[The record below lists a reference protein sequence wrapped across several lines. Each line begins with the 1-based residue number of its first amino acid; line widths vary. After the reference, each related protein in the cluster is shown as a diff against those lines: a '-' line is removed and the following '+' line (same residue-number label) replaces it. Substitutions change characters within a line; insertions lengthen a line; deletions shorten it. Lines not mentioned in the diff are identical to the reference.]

1 MNANKTL
8 RNLML
13 TAALV
18 VGAGAFAPP
27 ILPAYAATPT
37 PVPISQVPL
46 TSASPIR
53 PQVLFAVGNSESMD
67 GTLSGAIM
75 AGSGALSNGNA
86 SLANSSSPV
95 TYQVPAGFTPPL
107 NAGTTCVSPLTG
119 NCAPYTVNNG
129 GTLYDNG
136 ASRLNVAKAAMQAI
150 LNSYMQNTDF
160 GLVDYS
166 TSNTNIYTTWVY
178 YMSPAGGFA
187 FTNTQTAG
195 NRYVINPCFGYLT
208 ASSNVNNDCSSIA
221 SAHLYG
227 ATTALSATVLSTS
240 LYMQISASS
249 DDTPINDILYAGG
262 QPSVFVSYNGP
273 NPASPYPPSFSLS
286 NYNNA
291 GILVTYNSTAPDIG
305 GFATSP
311 TNAGYVP
318 YSTQVMYAR
327 RGFGYGGSQ
336 SASTGHLVV
345 PMTSAGQAPT
355 TSSVATAISQFSQ
368 ALAPE
373 TNNLGSS
380 EIKASAGQA
389 STPGLLA
396 KALSYLQT
404 KPNPSGYTSAQLAG
418 CNINRYVVLIT
429 DGLPTM
435 DANSKNWPPLG
446 SAAALGYGVSATFD
460 PTTGAL
466 TTTNDQ
472 ALADTISAITALNTA
487 GIKTYVVGL
496 GAAVNPSLNNVAAQT
511 LNAMAVA
518 GGTYSPTLNTSQINV
533 GYGTGTL
540 PAGYLAATS
549 PAALVTALNSV
560 LVQIQAGTQSTT
572 SASVNSATVSS
583 NTTIYQTT
591 YTSSASPY
599 QDWTGNMLAFPIAA
613 NGTVNTATSNATWQ
627 AALQL
632 DQQVC
637 GAPGPL
643 GGANGGAGGCANN
656 IANRFI
662 ATWNPASDT
671 GVPFEW
677 ANLSPAQQAQLGST
691 TTVGQNVLD
700 YLRGDTALEQRNG
713 GTYRNRSYLLG
724 DITDS
729 NPIYV
734 GVPSGPYSDASYL
747 AFVNAQATRAPALY
761 VGANDGM
768 LHVFNASNGNENFA
782 YIPDGVF
789 ANLQKLTQP
798 LYNQAHQFFV
808 DGSPT
813 AGDALLSSDGKW
825 HTLLVGGEGPGG
837 SSVYALDV
845 TNPTVSSESQLASDV
860 LWEYNANG
868 SDADMGLSYGQPV
881 IARVNANP
889 VLDTS
894 NNQTAPGFAVFFG
907 NGYNSPNQSDVL
919 YAVKAG
925 SGTLLRKINLC
936 AAVAGAC
943 NASLPNG
950 LSGVV
955 AANANGLLGS
965 PVDMV
970 YAGDLQGNLWAVNV
984 SNSNPASWT
993 VRLLFTARDASGNR
1007 QPITT
1012 TPTVTLNPNYPNQP
1026 GLMVFFGTGQLLG
1039 TGDLSTSQVQSFYG
1053 VWDNGTST
1061 GLLRANLQQQ
1071 TITNVAAGTLDSQ
1084 HNALAQTART
1094 ITSNPVNW
1102 STQSGW
1108 YFDLPGPISGN
1119 TPSERVITSPQ
1130 IENGGVAF
1138 TTYAPPANGSL
1149 TCNAAGTAFLMDVN
1163 YINGGAFTQPRLGLG
1178 SGGAF
1183 VSVGGNNPVGTQLN
1197 GGYAAAPTILT
1208 NPTGGGNIYTPGSN
1222 LKIPVTPEQYG
1233 GRSRLGW
1240 WQVQ

>member
-1 MNANKTL
+1 MKRPTTL
-8 RNLML
+8 FNMML

-18 VGAGAFAPP
+18 LGAGIFAPP

-46 TSASPIR
+46 TSSSPIR

-75 AGSGALSNGNA
+75 AGSGALSSGNA
-86 SLANSSSPV
+86 SMANSSSPV
-95 TYQVPAGFTPPL
+95 TYQVPAGFTPPV
-107 NAGTTCVSPLTG
+107 NAGAACASPLTG
-119 NCAPYTVNNG
+119 NCAPYTVNQG
-129 GTLYDNG
+129 GTLVDNG
-136 ASRLNVAKAAMQAI
+136 ASRLNVAKGAMQAI

-160 GLVDYS
+160 GLVDYQTGS
-166 TSNTNIYTTWVY
+166 PTLYNTWVY
-178 YMSPAGGFA
+178 YMSPAGGFTFSTTPPA
-187 FTNTQTAG
+187 SG
-195 NRYVINPCFGYLT
+195 RYVINPCYGYGS
-208 ASSNVNNDCSSIA
+208 ASSTVKSNCTSIA
-221 SAHLYG
+221 NLYG
-227 ATTALSATVLSTS
+227 SKTLSSNQ
-240 LYMQISASS
+240 YMLVGASS
-249 DDTPINDILYAGG
+249 DDPNINDVLYSSGLA
-262 QPSVFVSYNGP
+262 SVGVAYNGP
-273 NPASPYPPSFSLS
+273 SPANPFSYYSLAQYNASLGNILS
-286 NYNNA
+286 TY
-291 GILVTYNSTAPDIG
+291 YNSYPG
-305 GFATSP
+305 SVATQTTP
-311 TNAGYVP
+311 TNAGYIP
-318 YSTQVMYAR
+318 FSPQVMYSL
-327 RGFGYGGSQ
+327 RGFGYGASQ
-336 SASTGHLVV
+336 SATTGNLVV

-355 TSSVATAISQFSQ
+355 ASSVATAIGKFAA

-373 TNNLGSS
+373 TNNPSSS

-418 CNINRYVVLIT
+418 CNLNRYVILIT

-435 DANSKNWPPLG
+435 GLPTNSDPNGSNWPPLG
-446 SAAALGYGVSATFD
+446 SLSAQGFGVTASFD

-472 ALADTISAITALNTA
+472 ALSDTISAIQALNTA

-518 GGTYSPTLNTSQINV
+518 GGTYSPTLNTPQINV

-572 SASVNSATVSS
+572 SAAVNSATISS

-599 QDWTGNMLAFPIAA
+599 QDWTGNLLAFPIAA

-637 GAPGPL
+637 GVPGPL
-643 GGANGGAGGCANN
+643 GGANGGPGGCANN
-656 IANRFI
+656 TANRYI
-662 ATWNPASDT
+662 ATWNPTSGA

-677 ANLSPAQQAQLGST
+677 ANLSTTQQAQLGST
-691 TTVGQNVLD
+691 TAAGQNVLA
-700 YLRGDTALEQRNG
+700 YLRGNTSLEKRNG

-729 NPIYV
+729 NPIFV
-734 GVPSGPYSDASYL
+734 GAPSGPYSDASYL

-768 LHVFNASNGNENFA
+768 LHAFNASNGSENFA

-881 IARVNANP
+881 IARINANP

-894 NNQTAPGFAVFFG
+894 DNQTVPGFAVFFG

-943 NASLPNG
+943 NANLPNG

-993 VRLLFTARDASGNR
+993 VRLLFQARDASGNP

-1012 TPTVTLNPNYPNQP
+1012 TPAVTLNPNYPGQP
-1026 GLMVFFGTGQLLG
+1026 GLMVFFGTGQLLS
-1039 TGDLSTSQVQSFYG
+1039 TADLSTSQVQSFYG

-1084 HNALAQTART
+1084 GNPLGANART
-1094 ITSNPVNW
+1094 ISNNPINW

-1130 IENGGVAF
+1130 IENGGVVF
-1138 TTYAPPANGSL
+1138 TTYTPPANGSL
-1149 TCNAAGTAFLMDVN
+1149 TCNAAGTSFLMDVN
-1163 YINGGAFTQPRLGLG
+1163 YVNGGAFTQPRLGLG

-1183 VSVGGNNPVGTQLN
+1183 VSVGGSNPVGTQLN

-1208 NPTGGGNIYTPGSN
+1208 NPSGGGNIYTPGSN

>member
-1 MNANKTL
+1 MKRPMKL
-8 RNLML
+8 CNLML

-18 VGAGAFAPP
+18 LGAGAFAPP
-27 ILPAYAATPT
+27 IVPAYAAAPT

-95 TYQVPAGFTPPL
+95 TYQVPPGFTPPL

-160 GLVDYS
+160 GLVDYQ
-166 TSNTNIYTTWVY
+166 TNGLTLYNTWVY
-178 YMSPAGGFA
+178 YMSPSGGGFE
-187 FTNTQTAG
+187 FTSTPNAS
-195 NRYVINPCFGYLT
+195 NRYVINPCFGYPT
-208 ASSNVNNDCSSIA
+208 ASSNVNYDCSKIA
-221 SAHLYG
+221 QKYG
-227 ATTALSATVLSTS
+227 STTLASS
-240 LYMQISASS
+240 LYMQIGASS
-249 DDTPINDILYAGG
+249 DDPNINDVLYMQGSSNLPA
-262 QPSVFVSYNGP
+262 FITYNGP
-273 NPASPYPPSFSLS
+273 SPADPYTAYTLAQYNQNLGNILS
-286 NYNNA
+286 SYSN
-291 GILVTYNSTAPDIG
+291 TRPDIG
-305 GFATSP
+305 GWATFP
-311 TNAGYVP
+311 TNAGYIP
-318 YSTQVMYAR
+318 FSPQVMYSL
-327 RGFGYGGSQ
+327 RGFGYGASQ
-336 SASTGHLVV
+336 SASTGNLVV
-345 PMTSAGQAPT
+345 PMTSASQTPT
-355 TSSVATAISQFSQ
+355 ASTVATAIGQFAA

-373 TNNLGSS
+373 TNNSGSS

-404 KPNPSGYTSAQLAG
+404 KPNPSGYTTAQLAG
-418 CNINRYVVLIT
+418 CNLNRYVILIT

-435 DANSKNWPPLG
+435 DKNGGNWPPLG
-446 SAAALGYGVSATFD
+446 SLSAQGFGVTASFD

-472 ALADTISAITALNTA
+472 ALTDTISAIAALNTA

-518 GGTYSPTLNTSQINV
+518 GGTYSPTLNTPQINV

-572 SASVNSATVSS
+572 SAAVNSATVSS

-691 TTVGQNVLD
+691 TTVGQNVLN

-768 LHVFNASNGNENFA
+768 LHAFNASNGNENFA

-813 AGDALLSSDGKW
+813 AGDALLSKDGKW

-1084 HNALAQTART
+1084 HNALAQNART

-1149 TCNAAGTAFLMDVN
+1149 TCNATGTAFLMDVN

>member
-1 MNANKTL
+1 M
-8 RNLML
+8 
-13 TAALV
+13 
-18 VGAGAFAPP
+18 
-27 ILPAYAATPT
+27 
-37 PVPISQVPL
+37 
-46 TSASPIR
+46 
-53 PQVLFAVGNSESMD
+53 
-67 GTLSGAIM
+67 
-75 AGSGALSNGNA
+75 
-86 SLANSSSPV
+86 ANSSSPV
-95 TYQVPAGFTPPL
+95 TYQVPAGFTPPV
-107 NAGTTCVSPLTG
+107 NAGAACTSPLTG
-119 NCAPYTVNNG
+119 NCAPYTVNQG
-129 GTLYDNG
+129 GTLVDNG
-136 ASRLNVAKAAMQAI
+136 ASRLNVAKGAMQAI

-160 GLVDYS
+160 GLVDYKTGS
-166 TSNTNIYTTWVY
+166 PTRYNTWVY
-178 YMSPAGGFA
+178 YMSPAGGFTFSTTPPA
-187 FTNTQTAG
+187 NG
-195 NRYVINPCFGYLT
+195 RYVINPCYGYGS
-208 ASSNVNNDCSSIA
+208 ASSTVKSNCTSIA
-221 SAHLYG
+221 NLYG
-227 ATTALSATVLSTS
+227 STTLSSNQ
-240 LYMQISASS
+240 YMLVAASS
-249 DDTPINDILYAGG
+249 DDPNINDVLYAGSLA
-262 QPSVFVSYNGP
+262 SVGVAYNGP
-273 NPASPYPPSFSLS
+273 SPANPFSAYTLAQYNASLGNIKSTYGNSYPGSV
-286 NYNNA
+286 A
-291 GILVTYNSTAPDIG
+291 KTT
-305 GFATSP
+305 TP
-311 TNAGYVP
+311 TNAGYIP
-318 YSTQVMYAR
+318 FSPQVMYSL
-327 RGFGYGGSQ
+327 RGFGYGASQ
-336 SASTGHLVV
+336 TANTGNLVV
-345 PMTSAGQAPT
+345 PMTSASQTPT
-355 TSSVATAISQFSQ
+355 ASTVATAIGKFAN
-368 ALAPE
+368 ALKPE
-373 TNNLGSS
+373 TNNSGSS

-404 KPNPSGYTSAQLAG
+404 KPNPSGYTTAQLAG
-418 CNINRYVVLIT
+418 CNLNRYVILIT

-435 DANSKNWPPLG
+435 DASGGNWPPLG
-446 SAAALGYGVSATFD
+446 SLSAQGFGVTASFD

-472 ALADTISAITALNTA
+472 ALSDTISAIQALNTA

-518 GGTYSPTLNTSQINV
+518 GGTYSPTLNTPQINV

-572 SASVNSATVSS
+572 SAAVNSATISS

-599 QDWTGNMLAFPIAA
+599 QDWTGNLLAFPIAA

-637 GAPGPL
+637 GVPGPL
-643 GGANGGAGGCANN
+643 GGANGGSGGCANN
-656 IANRFI
+656 TANRYI
-662 ATWNPASDT
+662 ATWNPTSGA

-677 ANLSPAQQAQLGST
+677 ANLSTTQQSQLGST
-691 TTVGQNVLD
+691 TAAGQNVLA
-700 YLRGDTALEQRNG
+700 YLRGNTSLEKRNG

-734 GVPSGPYSDASYL
+734 GAPSGPYSDASYL

-768 LHVFNASNGNENFA
+768 LHAFNASNGNENFA

-813 AGDALLSSDGKW
+813 AGDALLSKDGKW

-845 TNPTVSSESQLASDV
+845 TNPTVTSQSQLASDV
-860 LWEYNANG
+860 LWEYNADG

-881 IARVNANP
+881 IARINANP

-894 NNQTAPGFAVFFG
+894 DNQTVPGFAVFFG

-993 VRLLFTARDASGNR
+993 VRLLFQARDASGNP

-1012 TPTVTLNPNYPNQP
+1012 TPAVTLNPNYPGQP

-1039 TGDLSTSQVQSFYG
+1039 TADLSTSQVQSFYG

-1071 TITNVAAGTLDSQ
+1071 TITNVAAGTLDSKG
-1084 HNALAQTART
+1084 NPLAANART
-1094 ITSNPVNW
+1094 ISNNPVNW

-1130 IENGGVAF
+1130 IENGGVVF
-1138 TTYAPPANGSL
+1138 TTYTPPANGSL

-1163 YINGGAFTQPRLGLG
+1163 YVNGGAFTQPRLGLG

-1183 VSVGGNNPVGTQLN
+1183 VSVGGSNPVGTQLN

-1208 NPTGGGNIYTPGSN
+1208 NPSGGGNIYTPGSN

>member
-27 ILPAYAATPT
+27 IVPAYAAAPT

-75 AGSGALSNGNA
+75 AGSGALSNGNL
-86 SLANSSSPV
+86 SLAASSSPV
-95 TYQVPAGFTPPL
+95 VYQVPNGFTPPL

-119 NCAPYTVNNG
+119 NCAPYTVNSG

-136 ASRLNVAKAAMQAI
+136 ASRLNVAKGAMQAI

-160 GLVDYS
+160 GLVDYQTGS
-166 TSNTNIYTTWVY
+166 PTRYTTWVY
-178 YMSPAGGFA
+178 YMSPAGGFT
-187 FTNTQTAG
+187 FTATPPAG

-208 ASSNVNNDCSSIA
+208 ASSTVKSNCSSIA
-221 SAHLYG
+221 NLYG
-227 ATTALSATVLSTS
+227 SATLSGNQ
-240 LYMQISASS
+240 YMLVGASS
-249 DDTPINDILYAGG
+249 DDPNINDVLYAGG
-262 QPSVFVSYNGP
+262 LASVGVAYNGP
-273 NPASPYPPSFSLS
+273 SPANPFSYYSLAQYNASLGNILS
-286 NYNNA
+286 TY
-291 GILVTYNSTAPDIG
+291 YNSYPG
-305 GFATSP
+305 SVATQTTP
-311 TNAGYVP
+311 TNAGYIP
-318 YSTQVMYAR
+318 FSPQVMYSL
-327 RGFGYGGSQ
+327 RGFGYGASQ

-355 TSSVATAISQFSQ
+355 TSSVATAISQFTN

-373 TNNLGSS
+373 TNNTDSS

-404 KPNPSGYTSAQLAG
+404 RPNPSGYTSAQLAG
-418 CNINRYVVLIT
+418 CNINRYVILIT

-435 DANSKNWPPLG
+435 DASGGNWPPLG
-446 SAAALGYGVSATFD
+446 SLSATGFGVSATFD

-472 ALADTISAITALNTA
+472 ALTDTISAITALNTA

-518 GGTYSPTLNTSQINV
+518 GGTYNPGFNTPQINV

-549 PAALVTALNSV
+549 PAALVTSLNTV

-572 SASVNSATVSS
+572 SAAVNSATISS
-583 NTTIYQTT
+583 NTTIYQTR
-591 YTSSASPY
+591 YTSSDTPY
-599 QDWTGNMLAFPIAA
+599 QDWTGNLLAFPIV

-627 AALQL
+627 AELQL
-632 DQQVC
+632 DRQVC
-637 GAPGPL
+637 GAGVVEPL
-643 GGANGGAGGCANN
+643 GGPNGGAGGCANN

-662 ATWNPASDT
+662 ATWNPVSDT

-691 TTVGQNVLD
+691 TAAGQNVLD
-700 YLRGDTALEQRNG
+700 YLRGDTALEQRNS
-713 GTYRNRSYLLG
+713 GTYRNRSHLLG

-734 GVPSGPYSDASYL
+734 GAPNGPYGDASYL
-747 AFVNAQATRAPALY
+747 AFVTAQATRTPALY

-768 LHVFNASNGNENFA
+768 LHAFNASNGNENFA

-798 LYNQAHQFFV
+798 LYNQAHLFFV
-808 DGSPT
+808 DGSPA

-837 SSVYALDV
+837 SSVFALDV
-845 TNPTVSSESQLASDV
+845 TNPTVTTEAQLASKV

-868 SDADMGLSYGQPV
+868 SDPDMGLSYGEPV
-881 IARVNANP
+881 ITRINANS

-894 NNQTAPGFAVFFG
+894 DNQTVPGFAVFFG

-925 SGTLLRKINLC
+925 SGTLLRKIDLC

-965 PVDMV
+965 PADMV

-1026 GLMVFFGTGQLLG
+1026 GLMLFFGTGQLLG

-1119 TPSERVITSPQ
+1119 TPSERVITSPL
-1130 IENGGVAF
+1130 IENGGVVF
-1138 TTYAPPANGSL
+1138 TTYTPPPNGSL
-1149 TCNAAGTAFLMDVN
+1149 TCNATGTSFLMDVN

-1178 SGGAF
+1178 LNGNF
-1183 VSVGGNNPVGTQLN
+1183 VSVGGNNPVGTQLS

-1208 NPTGGGNIYTPGSN
+1208 NPSGGGNIYTPGSN
-1222 LKIPVTPEQYG
+1222 LQIPVTPEQYG

>member
-1 MNANKTL
+1 MKRPTTL
-8 RNLML
+8 FNMML

-18 VGAGAFAPP
+18 LGAGIFAPP

-46 TSASPIR
+46 TSSSPIR

-75 AGSGALSNGNA
+75 AGSGALSSANA

-95 TYQVPAGFTPPL
+95 TYQVPAGFTPPV
-107 NAGTTCVSPLTG
+107 NAGAACASPLTG
-119 NCAPYTVNNG
+119 NCAPYTVNQG
-129 GTLYDNG
+129 GTLVDNG
-136 ASRLNVAKAAMQAI
+136 ASRLNVAKGAMQAI

-160 GLVDYS
+160 GLVDYKTGS
-166 TSNTNIYTTWVY
+166 PTLYNTWVY
-178 YMSPAGGFA
+178 YMSPLGGFTFSTTPPA
-187 FTNTQTAG
+187 NG
-195 NRYVINPCFGYLT
+195 RYVINPCYGYGS
-208 ASSNVNNDCSSIA
+208 ASSTVKSDCTSIA
-221 SAHLYG
+221 NLYG
-227 ATTALSATVLSTS
+227 STTLSSNQ
-240 LYMQISASS
+240 YMQIAASS
-249 DDTPINDILYAGG
+249 DDPNINDVLYAGSLAPVG
-262 QPSVFVSYNGP
+262 VAYNGP
-273 NPASPYPPSFSLS
+273 SPANPFSYYSLGQYNASLGNIKSTYGNSYPSSV
-286 NYNNA
+286 A
-291 GILVTYNSTAPDIG
+291 RTT
-305 GFATSP
+305 TP
-311 TNAGYVP
+311 TNAGYIP
-318 YSTQVMYAR
+318 FSPQVMYSL
-327 RGFGYGGSQ
+327 RGFGYGASQ
-336 SASTGHLVV
+336 SYTTGNLVV
-345 PMTSAGQAPT
+345 PMTSAGQSPT
-355 TSSVATAISQFSQ
+355 ASSVATAIGKFAA

-373 TNNLGSS
+373 TNNPSSS

-404 KPNPSGYTSAQLAG
+404 KPNPSGYTTAQLAG
-418 CNINRYVVLIT
+418 CNLDRYVILIT

-435 DANSKNWPPLG
+435 DASGGNWPPLG
-446 SAAALGYGVSATFD
+446 SLSAQGFGVTASFD

-472 ALADTISAITALNTA
+472 ALSDTISAIQALNTA

-518 GGTYSPTLNTSQINV
+518 GGTYSPTLNTPQINV

-572 SASVNSATVSS
+572 SAAVNSATISS

-599 QDWTGNMLAFPIAA
+599 QDWTGNLLAFPIAA

-637 GAPGPL
+637 GVPGPL
-643 GGANGGAGGCANN
+643 GGANGGPGGCANN
-656 IANRFI
+656 TANRYI
-662 ATWNPASDT
+662 ATWNPTSGA

-677 ANLSPAQQAQLGST
+677 ANLSTTQQAQLGST
-691 TTVGQNVLD
+691 TAAGQNVLA
-700 YLRGDTALEQRNG
+700 YLRGNTSLEKRNG

-729 NPIYV
+729 NPIFV
-734 GVPSGPYSDASYL
+734 GAPSGPYSDASYL

-768 LHVFNASNGNENFA
+768 LHAFNASNGSENFA

-837 SSVYALDV
+837 RSVYALNV
-845 TNPTVSSESQLASDV
+845 TDPTVTSESQLASDV

-881 IARVNANP
+881 IARINANP

-894 NNQTAPGFAVFFG
+894 DNQTVPGFAVFFG

-993 VRLLFTARDASGNR
+993 VRLLFQARDASGNP

-1012 TPTVTLNPNYPNQP
+1012 TPAVTLNPNYPGQP
-1026 GLMVFFGTGQLLG
+1026 GLMVFFGTGQLLS
-1039 TGDLSTSQVQSFYG
+1039 TADLSTSQVQSFYG
-1053 VWDNGTST
+1053 VWDNGTSS
-1061 GLLRANLQQQ
+1061 GLTRANLQQQ

-1084 HNALAQTART
+1084 GNPLAANART
-1094 ITSNPVNW
+1094 ISNNPVNW

-1130 IENGGVAF
+1130 IENGGVVF
-1138 TTYAPPANGSL
+1138 TTYAPPANGSV
-1149 TCNAAGTAFLMDVN
+1149 TCNAAGTSFLMDVN
-1163 YINGGAFTQPRLGLG
+1163 YVNGGAFTQPRLGLG

-1183 VSVGGNNPVGTQLN
+1183 VSVGGSNPVGTQLN

-1208 NPTGGGNIYTPGSN
+1208 NPSGGGNIYTPGSN